1 MEQHFGKKQP
11 SKNISHFIIQ
21 MKSHLNSNPF
31 KVNQRV
37 LRNQLNFNQKHLEWE
52 IAVAP
57 KIEQ

>member
-1 MEQHFGKKQP
+1 
-11 SKNISHFIIQ
+11 